1 MAPGRPASV
10 LGHTLWP
17 QVDVDR
23 ILEDVDVDGDGRIC
37 YEEFCNML
45 RAEPEPPEFYVGG
58 GEA

>member
-1 MAPGRPASV
+1 M
-10 LGHTLWP
+10 
-17 QVDVDR
+17 DR